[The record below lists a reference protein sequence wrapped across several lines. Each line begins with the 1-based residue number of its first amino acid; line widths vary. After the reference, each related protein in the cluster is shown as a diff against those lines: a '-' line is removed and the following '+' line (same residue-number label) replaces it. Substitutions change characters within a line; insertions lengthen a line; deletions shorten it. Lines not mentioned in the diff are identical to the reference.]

1 MKRAFLIPIGL
12 VALLLTAA
20 ASAAPASF
28 VFNTSG
34 FDFTDYTL
42 TAGYI
47 GFAMNGNQVQV
58 NLASGGPVS
67 GIPAITLWVPGPT
80 TNAVG
85 ATVYP
90 SLGSIRDIS
99 TTSNGGET
107 TGFTVTHDSVALG
120 TVVDAYVK
128 ALQGIGFT
136 ASQQSS
142 ADSNIAIYDFTMNGT
157 QLRAVFHRVGPNV
170 TAHLS
175 GLNAA

>member
-1 MKRAFLIPIGL
+1 MKRAPLITVGI
-12 VALLLTAA
+12 VALLLTAV

-42 TAGYI
+42 TSGYL
-47 GFAMNGNQVQV
+47 GFAMDGNQVQV

-67 GIPAITLWVPGPT
+67 DIPAITLWVPGPT
-80 TNAVG
+80 TNALG

-90 SLGSIRDIS
+90 TLANIQAIT

-107 TGFTVTHDSVALG
+107 TSFTVTHDGASLSSV
-120 TVVDAYVK
+120 VNAYVK
-128 ALQGIGFT
+128 ALQNLGFK

-142 ADSNIAIYDFTMNGT
+142 PDGNIVVYDFAMNGT
-157 QLRAVFHRVGPNV
+157 QLRAVFHRFGPNV

-175 GLNAA
+175 GANAA